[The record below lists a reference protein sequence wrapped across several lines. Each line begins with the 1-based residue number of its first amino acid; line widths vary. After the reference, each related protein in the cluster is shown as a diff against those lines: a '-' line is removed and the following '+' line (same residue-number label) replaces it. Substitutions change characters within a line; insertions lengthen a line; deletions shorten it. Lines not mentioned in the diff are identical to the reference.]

1 MNSLTRLLQAM
12 TMAALL
18 MPVMALADAVPD
30 AKMDSLSSFFAK
42 GIRHQGAVAEL
53 IEVRRWPDTEEKISW
68 RLPQITRHTSN
79 LSLIAEQGE
88 GVQKKRWYVPVRVH
102 WWADAVVV
110 KKDAPLRTLL
120 LNDMLEVKRIDV
132 ADHIGVWWKK
142 TNDIE
147 GMQVTRPLH
156 KGDAVYS
163 PYVKR
168 PPLVKRGDLVTIVVT
183 IGSISVRAEGKAL
196 KAGSRG
202 DRLLVQNL
210 RSKQMVQAVVMDAN
224 TVYVQTGGAG

>member
-1 MNSLTRLLQAM
+1 MNSLSRLLLAM
-12 TMAALL
+12 MMATLL
-18 MPVMALADAVPD
+18 MPPAVLADAVPD

-53 IEVRRWPDTEEKISW
+53 IEVRRWPETSENVTW

-79 LSLIAEQGE
+79 LSLIAEQGD
-88 GVQKKRWYVPVRVH
+88 GIQKRRWYVPVRVH
-102 WWADAVVV
+102 WWADVVV
-110 KKDAPLRTLL
+110 VRKDAPLRTLL
-120 LNDMLEVKRIDV
+120 LNDMLEVKRVDV
-132 ADHIGVWWKK
+132 ADHIGVWWKRAA
-142 TNDIE
+142 DVA

-168 PPLVKRGDLVTIVVT
+168 PPLVKRGDRVTIVAT
-183 IGSISVRAEGKAL
+183 IGTISVRAEGKVL

-210 RSKQMVQAVVMDAN
+210 RSKQTVQAVVMNAN
-224 TVYVQTGGAG
+224 TVYVQSGGAR

>member
-18 MPVMALADAVPD
+18 MPAMALADAVPD

-53 IEVRRWPDTEEKISW
+53 IEVRRWPDTSEKVTW
-68 RLPQITRHTSN
+68 RLPQITRHTSH
-79 LSLIAEQGE
+79 LSLIAEQGN
-88 GVQKKRWYVPVRVH
+88 GQQKRRWYVPVRVH

-110 KKDAPLRTLL
+110 KNEAPLRTLL
-120 LNDMLEVKRIDV
+120 MSDMLEVKRIDV
-132 ADHIGVWWKK
+132 ANHVGVWWKK
-142 TNDIE
+142 PADVA

-156 KGDAVYS
+156 KGDVVYS
-163 PYVKR
+163 VNVKQ
-168 PPLVKRGDLVTIVVT
+168 PPLVKRGDLVTIVVN

>member
-1 MNSLTRLLQAM
+1 MSSFTRLLLAM

-18 MPVMALADAVPD
+18 MPVSALADAVPD

-53 IEVRRWPDTEEKISW
+53 IEVRRWPETSGDVTW

-79 LSLIAEQGE
+79 LSLIAEQGQ
-88 GVQKKRWYVPVRVH
+88 GQQKRRWYVPVRVH
-102 WWADAVVV
+102 WWANAVVV
-110 KKDAPLRTLL
+110 KKEAPLRTLL
-120 LNDMLEVKRIDV
+120 MSDMLEVKRIDIANHV
-132 ADHIGVWWKK
+132 GVWWNKAA
-142 TNDIE
+142 DVA

-163 PYVKR
+163 VNVKQ
-168 PPLVKRGDLVTIVVT
+168 PPLIKRGDMITIIAT

-210 RSKQMVQAVVMDAN
+210 RSKQMVQAIVMDAN
-224 TVYVQTGGAG
+224 TVIVQSGGAG